1 MRDFKEE
8 ILAIVNNDDY
18 KPMTIDEF
26 KESFGADDSDEFKD
40 MVKTLVSL
48 EESGK
53 LVRTKN
59 LTQTR

>member
-8 ILAIVNNDDY
+8 ILAIVNSDDY
-18 KPMTIDEF
+18 KPMTTDEF
-26 KESFGADDSDEFKD
+26 KESFGAEDSDEFKD

-53 LVRTKN
+53 LVRTDRKSVV
-59 LTQTR
+59 